1 MRYSIYEGEKEN
13 VQIQEE
19 IEFLEN
25 YIELHKMRYHKLIDV
40 DFNVPNRIFVQSNKK
55 QIQLETENI
64 LYIVATG
71 NYTKIITLTGP
82 ISIREKFSAFL
93 EQLPKNDFVQ
103 VHKSFAVAPKQI
115 NSVEGNMIFISIIRF
130 QLEKFIK

>member
-1 MRYSIYEGEKEN
+1 
-13 VQIQEE
+13 
-19 IEFLEN
+19 
-25 YIELHKMRYHKLIDV
+25 MRYHKLIDV

>member
-55 QIQLETENI
+55 HIQLETENI